1 MPGIILTFPIVAG
14 KVEAW
19 RRFCQELAGA
29 RRQSYEASRKRLVIT
44 REQMTL
50 VENSFGAMSVTTLES
65 PDVGWALDQI
75 ISSERPFDRWYRK
88 QMQEFYGIKLN
99 KYDQFGQLPPMPLN
113 QEVCFE
119 WILNPGISN

>member
-1 MPGIILTFPIVAG
+1 MSSIVLTFPILTG

-75 ISSERPFDRWYRK
+75 ISSERPFDRWYR
-88 QMQEFYGIKLN
+88 N
-99 KYDQFGQLPPMPLN
+99 KSEKATGRIRRNGGGYFR
-113 QEVCFE
+113 
-119 WILNPGISN
+119 